1 MQNRNPYAAPQTNVT
16 RGDSDVEEY
25 GEIKMFSAQ
34 GRIGRVRFIGYS
46 IGLSILVMLAFGIV
60 AAVAA
65 LIDPTASLVV
75 IGIGYIA
82 VIVVQFLLTIQRS
95 HDMNVTG
102 WLSLIS
108 LIPLAAL
115 IFWFVPGT
123 RGENDYGKQPP
134 PNTTGVII
142 LACVVPLLAIVGI
155 LAAIAIPAYQ
165 DYTIRAQ
172 VSEGLN
178 LAAGPKA
185 AVAEAYLRSRTA
197 PMDRGE
203 AGLPPAPTDTSGKYV
218 ESVDIAGGTI
228 LVTYGAAANSMLA
241 GRVLGIQPYVT
252 SDRAVVWR
260 CGAGPA
266 PQSAV
271 AMDAGAP
278 SAAGAT
284 DLEPRYLPSSC
295 RPGFAP

>member
-1 MQNRNPYAAPQTNVT
+1 MPNRNPYAAPQTNVT
-16 RGDSDVEEY
+16 RGDSSVGEY

-46 IGLSILVMLAFGIV
+46 IGLSILVMLGFGIL

-65 LIDPTASLVV
+65 LIDPSASLIV

-134 PNTTGVII
+134 PNSTGVIL
-142 LACVVPLLAIVGI
+142 LACVVPLVAIVGI

-178 LAAGPKA
+178 LAAVTKA
-185 AVAEAYLRSRTA
+185 AVAEAYSRSNET
-197 PMDRGE
+197 PMDRSE
-203 AGLPPAPTDTSGKYV
+203 AGLSPAATDSSGKYV

-228 LVTYGAAANSMLA
+228 LVTYGAAANSRLA

-252 SDRAVVWR
+252 SDRTVVWR

-266 PQSAV
+266 PQGAV

-284 DLEPRYLPSSC
+284 DLEPRYLPSAC

>member
-1 MQNRNPYAAPQTNVT
+1 MPNRNPYAAPQTNVT
-16 RGDSDVEEY
+16 RGDSSVEEY

-60 AAVAA
+60 AAMAA

-82 VIVVQFLLTIQRS
+82 LIVVQFLLTIQRS

-134 PNTTGVII
+134 PNTTGVIL
-142 LACVVPLLAIVGI
+142 LACVVPLIAIVGI

-178 LAAGPKA
+178 LAAATKG
-185 AVAEAYLRSRTA
+185 AVAEAYSRSNEA
-197 PMDRGE
+197 PVDRSA
-203 AGLPPAPTDTSGKYV
+203 AGLSFAASDTSGKYV
-218 ESVDIAGGTI
+218 ESVDVAGGTI
-228 LVTYGAAANSMLA
+228 LVTYGAAANSVLA

-252 SDRAVVWR
+252 SDRTVVWR

-284 DLEPRYLPSSC
+284 DVEPRHLPSAC